1 MSLEILINDDL
12 KSGKI
17 KNVAIDILTFSIYN
31 LISCVENNFTIE
43 EVKQELILKYKEN
56 AIIKF
61 YNAIIEDFFYDF
73 IPLLKKYIPNI
84 EVREYISTHTNMAF
98 LNNQLIEMSIDY
110 FFKQCFND
118 FDKVMTFQLLNRLI
132 DFLEN

>member
-17 KNVAIDILTFSIYN
+17 KNVAIDILTSSVDN

-56 AIIKF
+56 AI
-61 YNAIIEDFFYDF
+61 YDF